1 MFVRLRRAMR
11 LRQVIAAIV
20 GIVIGI
26 LTNVASSF
34 FVEPHPW
41 LVYVIGVIGLIALV
55 AIIIMDIRGP
65 VRVELNLRPVKT
77 IRTAAEK
84 ESIARPGLI
93 GIVSLYRPFGNTSV
107 TSRNPED
114 WKAAAERLDYA
125 ALDFPN
131 SNLAPLIQAISIHAS
146 KLLHCWLITTSSS
159 DPRFWGSNVYAPV
172 LVKYLQKE
180 HHMKCTF
187 HFGPELELPLEDD
200 AEVFNKT
207 VERAQNALA
216 QARQLGLKEEEVI
229 GDFTGG
235 VRGMTL
241 GMILSR
247 LDGDCDLQVMGSH
260 YKPNGEPTPP
270 LFPIIFSFEPIL
282 HNKY

>member
-20 GIVIGI
+20 GITIGI
-26 LTNVASSF
+26 LTNVASSYL
-34 FVEPHPW
+34 VEPRPW
-41 LVYVIGVIGLIALV
+41 LTYIIGAIGFIALV
-55 AIIIMDIRGP
+55 FVIIMDIRGP

-84 ESIARPGLI
+84 EENARAGLI
-93 GIVSLYRPFGNTSV
+93 GIISLYRPFGSTSV
-107 TSRNPED
+107 ISRNPED
-114 WKAAAERLDYA
+114 WKKSAEQLDYD

-131 SNLAPLIQAISIHAS
+131 SNLAPLIQAITTHAS
-146 KLLHCWLITTSSS
+146 RLQHCWLITTCSS

-172 LVKYLQKE
+172 LVKYLKE
-180 HHMKCTF
+180 KQHLKCSF

-200 AEVFNKT
+200 AEVFNRT
-207 VERAQNALA
+207 VERTKKALA
-216 QARQLGLKEEEVI
+216 HARKLGMKEEDVI

-247 LDGDCDLQVMGSH
+247 LDGDCDLQMMGSH
-260 YKPNGEPTPP
+260 YKPNGEPDRL

-282 HNKY
+282 QSK